1 MTQQPR
7 KVCFMTGGSGRLA
20 SQVACGLAQEGYDIF
35 FTWHQSK
42 ARAEAT
48 LDELRRHA
56 FGSAMTQCDMASV
69 ADIRRAFTEFREHFG
84 RLDLLITAASNFFG
98 TSLGEISE
106 KEWDQLTDTNLKGT
120 FFTMQEGMNLM
131 KEQPFVSRIITIT
144 DISANLTWTG
154 FAPYTASKA
163 GVQHLTRIFAKACAP
178 TILVNSIAPGTFTM
192 NPDWNN
198 EQDLEEELRH
208 KIPLKR
214 LGEPAELLSAIRFL
228 AENSYMTGQVINIDG
243 GRLLY

>member
-1 MTQQPR
+1 MARQGR

-20 SQVACGLAQEGYDIF
+20 SQVACGLAREGYDIF
-35 FTWHQSK
+35 FTWHRSRTK
-42 ARAEAT
+42 AEAT
-48 LDELRRHA
+48 LDKLRHHA
-56 FGSAMTQCDMASV
+56 PASAMTQCNIASV
-69 ADIRRAFTEFREHFG
+69 ADIRRAFTEFQKHFG

-98 TSLGEISE
+98 TSLENVTE
-106 KEWDQLTDTNLKGT
+106 EEWDQLANTNLKGT
-120 FFTMQEGMNLM
+120 FFTMQEGMKLM
-131 KEQPFVSRIITIT
+131 KKQPFVSRIITIS
-144 DISANLTWTG
+144 DIAADLTWTG

-163 GVQHLTRIFAKACAP
+163 GVQHLTRVFAKACAP
-178 TILVNSIAPGTFTM
+178 AILVNSIAPGTFTM

-198 EQDLEEELRH
+198 EQDLEEELRT

-214 LGEPAELLSAIRFL
+214 LGKADEMLSAIHFL